1 MESEVKKEEQEK
13 EEQGRKTIRVPEYIY
28 TELKE
33 IADTTGQ
40 TISSVLENRLN
51 NSESSSDLYSMFEK
65 ITNMAS
71 EKTANMVGHKI
82 KEHMQA
88 LPEKIKEHLVRDKN
102 FNRISRAASI
112 QTGKAGTKKE
122 PEKADPGKVK
132 ELETI
137 LKQILEN
144 VDISKRKLAMVLD
157 QTQKVEE
164 ARLES
169 GKEFP
174 PDEKSMI
181 LALGYARAAIAFLK
195 RTGETVYVKEEIE
208 EKTNP
213 EEEEGIH

>member
-1 MESEVKKEEQEK
+1 MEQEK
-13 EEQGRKTIRVPEYIY
+13 EELGRKTVKVSESVYA
-28 TELKE
+28 ELKE

-40 TISSVLENRLN
+40 TISSVLEDRLN
-51 NSESSSDLYSMFEK
+51 NSKGSSDLYSMFEK
-65 ITNMAS
+65 ISNMAS

-88 LPEKIKEHLVRDKN
+88 LPEKIKEHLVGNKN

-208 EKTNP
+208 EKTNQ
-213 EEEEGIH
+213 EEAEGEQ

>member
-1 MESEVKKEEQEK
+1 MEEEMTVNEGAKKVIKVSNE
-13 EEQGRKTIRVPEYIY
+13 IY
-28 TELKE
+28 EELKKAAE
-33 IADTTGQ
+33 ETGQ

-51 NSESSSDLYSMFEK
+51 NSEGSSNLYSMFEK

-71 EKTANMVGHKI
+71 EKTASMVGHKI

-164 ARLES
+164 AKLES

>member
-1 MESEVKKEEQEK
+1 MEEETTGNEVSKKVIKVSNE
-13 EEQGRKTIRVPEYIY
+13 IY
-28 TELKE
+28 EELKE
-33 IADTTGQ
+33 TAEKTGQ

-65 ITNMAS
+65 ITNTAA
-71 EKTANMVGHKI
+71 EKTASMLGHKI

-88 LPEKIKEHLVRDKN
+88 LPDKIKEQLFRDKN

-112 QTGKAGTKKE
+112 QTGKTGTKKE
-122 PEKADPGKVK
+122 QEKADPGKVK

-208 EKTNP
+208 EKTNQ
-213 EEEEGIH
+213 EEAEREQ

>member
-1 MESEVKKEEQEK
+1 MEQEK
-13 EEQGRKTIRVPEYIY
+13 EELGRKTVKVSESVYA
-28 TELKE
+28 ELKE

-51 NSESSSDLYSMFEK
+51 NSESSSGSSDLYSMFEK

-71 EKTANMVGHKI
+71 EKTASMVGHKI

-112 QTGKAGTKKE
+112 QTGKSGTKKE

-164 ARLES
+164 AKLES

-208 EKTNP
+208 EKTNQ
-213 EEEEGIH
+213 EEAEGEQ

>member
-1 MESEVKKEEQEK
+1 MEQEK
-13 EEQGRKTIRVPEYIY
+13 EELGRKTVKVSESVYA
-28 TELKE
+28 ELKE

-71 EKTANMVGHKI
+71 EKTASMVGHKI

-164 ARLES
+164 AKLES

>member
-51 NSESSSDLYSMFEK
+51 NSEGSSDLYSMFEK

-88 LPEKIKEHLVRDKN
+88 LPEKIKEHIVRDKN

-208 EKTNP
+208 EKTNQ
-213 EEEEGIH
+213 EEAEGEQ

>member
-28 TELKE
+28 AELKE

-51 NSESSSDLYSMFEK
+51 KSESSNDLYSMFEK

-71 EKTANMVGHKI
+71 EKTANMIGHKM

-88 LPEKIKEHLVRDKN
+88 LPEKIKEQLFRDKN

-174 PDEKSMI
+174 ADEKSMI
-181 LALGYARAAIAFLK
+181 LALGYARAVIAFLK

>member
-1 MESEVKKEEQEK
+1 MEEEMTGNEVSKKVIKVSNE
-13 EEQGRKTIRVPEYIY
+13 IY
-28 TELKE
+28 EELKE
-33 IADTTGQ
+33 TAEKTGQ

-71 EKTANMVGHKI
+71 EKTASMVGHKI

-208 EKTNP
+208 EKTNQ
-213 EEEEGIH
+213 EEAEGEQ